1 MVAKEIISFAQ
12 IMQKTHFWVYLFKRK
27 KNKEKKKRRGRK
39 PLLDSLDSSE
49 RPVIR
54 SVAMT
59 VAVVVAVVVVILVA
73 RPEVHVLQAR
83 PPRKRI
89 FGSRHDPAQPELPL
103 VLSQA
108 FVRIRP

>member
-1 MVAKEIISFAQ
+1 MPMAATLEIP
-12 IMQKTHFWVYLFKRK
+12 HVYSR
-27 KNKEKKKRRGRK
+27 EKKTREKTRRGGE

-49 RPVIR
+49 RRVIR

-59 VAVVVAVVVVILVA
+59 VAVVVAVVAVILVA
-73 RPEVHVLQAR
+73 PPEVHVLQAR

>member
-12 IMQKTHFWVYLFKRK
+12 IMQKTHFWVYLFK
-27 KNKEKKKRRGRK
+27 KKKQREEDEERSK
-39 PLLDSLDSSE
+39 ALLDSLNSSE
-49 RPVIR
+49 RRVIR

-83 PPRKRI
+83 PSRKRI